1 MYLIENK
8 KEYYELYFR
17 FITSNMKINLSVLT
31 KEEIKKAEEES
42 EIKNDI
48 VIYNYW
54 EAIKYDVVKNG
65 IRNQLLQ
72 NKKLLEKL
80 MQTDLNNIVFNDCKL
95 LGLHFDSCSEFL
107 FTVTFNN
114 CQLDLSSFFKRK
126 MKNTRFQHSS
136 LREVD
141 FSEADLTGAIFDKC
155 DLSGALFDHTNIEK
169 ADFRTA
175 FNYSIDP
182 EINQIKKAKFSATG
196 IAGLLTKYNI
206 EIH

>member
-1 MYLIENK
+1 METK
-8 KEYYELYFR
+8 YFEDQL
-17 FITSNMKINLSVLT
+17 FEKIDF
-31 KEEIKKAEEES
+31 AE
-42 EIKNDI
+42 
-48 VIYNYW
+48 
-54 EAIKYDVVKNG
+54 
-65 IRNQLLQ
+65 QLLAKGDYENCQ
-72 NKKLLEKL
+72 FMHCHLSNADLSHINFTDCQFTNCNISLAKLIN
-80 MQTDLNNIVFNDCKL
+80 TTLNNIVFNDCKL

-126 MKNTRFQHSS
+126 MKNTRFQQSS